1 MGPTGSNP
9 ITKGS
14 RFTLAHAQFGD
25 FLQGI
30 KKAVGL
36 GEIFKPMVRNAMSR
50 VGVTKAYQDVEKK
63 VKSIPFVG
71 G

>member
-1 MGPTGSNP
+1 
-9 ITKGS
+9 
-14 RFTLAHAQFGD
+14 LAHAQFGD

-71 G
+71 S